1 MILFPMCRSDDE
13 VDDEHIQKLMI
24 VTQMP
29 PSSPRTKAA
38 SSDRT
43 GNFTT
48 RAKMTVEI
56 AQAINDGL
64 YFYEQVSTHIE
75 VVLFVH

>member
-1 MILFPMCRSDDE
+1 MLVNYCHLHRSDDE

-29 PSSPRTKAA
+29 PSGPRTKAA
-38 SSDRT
+38 TTNDRT

-48 RAKMTVEI
+48 RAKMTSEI

-64 YFYEQVSTHIE
+64 YFYEQVISMH
-75 VVLFVH
+75 